1 MGRPIR
7 ILLVSDDDEFG
18 GRMLVRAARRGV
30 TMSLVGS
37 GENLD
42 VAAVGYG
49 ANVVVLDADEA
60 PRRRTRAATAFAS
73 THRMFLSCS
82 LLRVPPRRAS
92 PAYPSSARSRRT
104 RSCAPSAVS
113 RTASERPGTFNF

>member
-73 THRMFLSCS
+73 THPDVPV
-82 LLRVPPRRAS
+82 LLAATS
-92 PAYPSSARSRRT
+92 PAAASLAGLPLVGKVSAD
-104 RSCAPSAVS
+104 AVLRAVGS
-113 RTASERPGTFNF
+113 VTNGQ

>member
-82 LLRVPPRRAS
+82 LLRPAAASLAGLPLVGKVSADAVLRAVGS
-92 PAYPSSARSRRT
+92 VT
-104 RSCAPSAVS
+104 N
-113 RTASERPGTFNF
+113 GQ